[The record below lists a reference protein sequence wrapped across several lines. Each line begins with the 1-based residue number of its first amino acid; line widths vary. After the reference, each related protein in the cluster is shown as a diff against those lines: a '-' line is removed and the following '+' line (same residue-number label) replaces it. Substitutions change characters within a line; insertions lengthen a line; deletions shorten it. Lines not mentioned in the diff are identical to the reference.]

1 MIGRRGF
8 VAGACAVAALGP
20 HARLTAMGGGMYGL
34 IGRIMAK
41 PGERDALLA
50 ALMEGSGAMPGCLSY
65 VVAKDAA
72 DPESIWVTEVWDSE
86 ASHKASLQL
95 PAVRAA
101 IQRGRPLIAGF
112 ESVATTAPVGGIG
125 LARSASPH

>member
-8 VAGACAVAALGP
+8 VTGACAIAMLGP
-20 HARLTAMGGGMYGL
+20 HARLVAKGGGMYGL

-41 PGERDALLA
+41 PGERDALVA
-50 ALMEGSGAMPGCLSY
+50 ALMEGSDAMPGCLSY
-65 VVAKDAA
+65 VVAKDTANTDA
-72 DPESIWVTEVWDSE
+72 IWVTEVWDGE

-101 IQRGRPLIAGF
+101 IERGMPLIAGF
-112 ESVATTAPVGGIG
+112 ESVATTEPLGGVG
-125 LARSASPH
+125 L

>member
-8 VAGACAVAALGP
+8 VAGACAIAMLGP
-20 HARLTAMGGGMYGL
+20 HARLLANGGDMYGL
-34 IGRIMAK
+34 IGKIVAK

-50 ALMEGSGAMPGCLSY
+50 ALMDGSEAMPGCLSY
-65 VVAKDAA
+65 IVAKDTA
-72 DPESIWVTEVWDSE
+72 DADAIWVTEVWHSQ

-112 ESVATTAPVGGIG
+112 ESVAITEPRGGVG
-125 LARSASPH
+125 LRPAASAG